1 MRSLSLRSWWTLL
14 LLLLVSTMFAVVG
27 GMVLAYRLPQVEQRN
42 RDLLNERVQG
52 ARHQLEQ
59 YTRMVEDQLQAFAA
73 AASQLDT
80 RRQQSLAQALADH
93 SRLYTAVYVL
103 DREQRVEVL
112 ALAAEQGPPLL
123 SQLRG
128 MDLSASPL
136 VQALDRTAHGHS
148 AAPLWSGEYLSVLSG
163 RNTVALGLMLSG
175 RSYILELSAQQLLAS
190 VSRRGQVSSADF
202 ELLII
207 DPHGRELASSQ
218 SVEGRMQFRDFSG
231 SASFRAALAGQDL
244 PPQETGADGQARSY
258 AGSRSEKLGWVLM
271 ANSPRG
277 MAEYHYRM
285 TVLLVL
291 AGLIAGPL
299 LALLAAPVA
308 AAAMARPLTR
318 LQRRVRS
325 IAAGELN
332 PPSVRPS
339 VILEVQRLSE
349 DIARM
354 VDQLQT
360 REIETRRAADR
371 LSATLE
377 STPSIA
383 IQWFDAEGRFLY
395 WNEASTRMYGYTA
408 RDAIGHSI
416 HERPLYLKDSDQV
429 QALAAVIRQIV
440 DNGQP
445 YGPAEF
451 SMRHQDGRELIVLAS
466 LFPIPAEDGGRLVVC
481 MDVDVTE
488 HRRVLD
494 DLAASENKLEFIF
507 NASPTALSVSDAD
520 NGYRAQAVNAA
531 WQQLFARRTDEAIGL
546 NGSEMKMWVN
556 MTDREALIAAVESR
570 PELHTSEALLRNG
583 RGEVMLCRISAQLVT
598 IRGSRLLLMSTED
611 ITEQRRAEDQIRQ
624 LNLELED
631 RVVER
636 TEALSAANAEL
647 AMNLEALRQAQQQL
661 VQAEKLSALGRLV
674 AGVAHEL
681 NTPIGNS
688 LMAVSSLREPME
700 QIRSAIAGGG
710 LKRSMLESFV
720 THVGEGTDIAQRNLS
735 RAAELVM
742 SFKQVAV
749 DQTTTQRRRFKLDA
763 AIEEILLTL
772 NPMLKRSPHKLS
784 LDIEADI
791 ELDSYPGPLAQL
803 ITNLVHNAL
812 LHAFEGRESGGQ
824 ISIRARRLEAQPG
837 LVQLDVGDN
846 GVGIPAQAMG
856 RIFDPFYTTR
866 MGRGGTGLGLHI
878 VHNLVT
884 QLMGG
889 QIRVQSQEGQG
900 TVFELLLPLQAPA
913 SMSEDQVLLP

>member
-27 GMVLAYRLPQVEQRN
+27 SLVLAYRLPQVEQRN

-59 YTRMVEDQLQAFAA
+59 YTRMVEDQLRGFAT
-73 AASQLDT
+73 AASQMDGP
-80 RRQQSLAQALADH
+80 RRQMLAQVLADH
-93 SRLYTAVYVL
+93 SRLFNAVYVL
-103 DREQRVEVL
+103 DHEQRVEVL
-112 ALAAEQGPPLL
+112 ALAADQGPPLL
-123 SQLRG
+123 DQLRG

-136 VQALDRTAHGHS
+136 VRELARGAQGHS
-148 AAPLWSGEYLSVLSG
+148 NAPLWSGEYLSVLSG
-163 RNTVALGLMLSG
+163 RNTVAVGLLLQG
-175 RSYILELSAQQLLAS
+175 RSFILELSAPQLLAS
-190 VSRRGQVSSADF
+190 ISRRGQASSAEF
-202 ELLII
+202 ELIVI
-207 DPHGRELASSQ
+207 DQRGRELASSHG
-218 SVEGRMQFRDFSG
+218 VEGRMLFRDFSG
-231 SASFRAALAGQDL
+231 SASFRAALAGQDP
-244 PPQETGADGQARSY
+244 PPQEVGTDGQALSY
-258 AGSRSEKLGWVLM
+258 AGTRSDKLGWVLM
-271 ANSPRG
+271 ASSPRG
-277 MAEYHYRM
+277 MAEYHYRV

-291 AGLIAGPL
+291 AGLIAGPV
-299 LALLAAPVA
+299 LALIAAPVA
-308 AAAMARPLTR
+308 AAFMARPLTR
-318 LQRRVRS
+318 LQRRVRA

-332 PPSVRPS
+332 PPSVKPS
-339 VILEVQRLSE
+339 AILELQRLSE

-354 VDQLQT
+354 VDQLQA
-360 REIETRRAADR
+360 READARRAAER

-377 STPSIA
+377 SAPSIA
-383 IQWFDAEGRFLY
+383 IQWFDSEGRILY
-395 WNEASTRMYGYTA
+395 WNEASTRMYGFSALEAVGYSLA
-408 RDAIGHSI
+408 
-416 HERPLYLKDSDQV
+416 ERTLYLRDEEQV
-429 QALAAVIRQIV
+429 QALKAVIADVIET
-440 DNGQP
+440 GQP
-445 YGPAEF
+445 FGPTEF
-451 SMRHQDGRELIVLAS
+451 TLRHKDGHELLVLAT
-466 LFPIPAEDGGRLVVC
+466 LFAIPAEDGSRLVVC

-488 HRRVLD
+488 HRR
-494 DLAASENKLEFIF
+494 
-507 NASPTALSVSDAD
+507 
-520 NGYRAQAVNAA
+520 
-531 WQQLFARRTDEAIGL
+531 
-546 NGSEMKMWVN
+546 
-556 MTDREALIAAVESR
+556 
-570 PELHTSEALLRNG
+570 
-583 RGEVMLCRISAQLVT
+583 
-598 IRGSRLLLMSTED
+598 
-611 ITEQRRAEDQIRQ
+611 AEDQIRK

-700 QIRSAIAGGG
+700 QIRAAMAGGG

-772 NPMLKRSPHKLS
+772 NPMLKRSAHKLS
-784 LDIEADI
+784 LDIETDI
-791 ELDSYPGPLAQL
+791 ELDSYPGPLAQV

-812 LHAFEGRESGGQ
+812 LHAFEGREGGGQ

-846 GVGIPAQAMG
+846 GLGIPAQAMG

-889 QIRVQSQEGQG
+889 QIRVQSQEGKG
-900 TVFELLLPLQAPA
+900 TVFELLLPLEAPA
-913 SMSEDQVLLP
+913 SSAPA

>member
-14 LLLLVSTMFAVVG
+14 LLLLVSTMFAVVC
-27 GMVLAYRLPQVEQRN
+27 GMVLAYRLPQVEQRS
-42 RDLLNERVQG
+42 RDLLDERVQG
-52 ARHQLEQ
+52 VRHQLEQ
-59 YTRMVEDQLQAFAA
+59 YTGTVEDQLQAFAA

-80 RRQQSLAQALADH
+80 RSQQNLAQALADH
-93 SRLYTAVYVL
+93 ARLYQAVYVL

-112 ALAAEQGPPLL
+112 ALAADQGPPLL
-123 SQLRG
+123 NQRRG
-128 MDLSASPL
+128 MDLSANPL
-136 VQALDRTAHGHS
+136 VQALSRSAQGHS
-148 AAPLWSGEYLSVLSG
+148 MVPLWSGEYLSVPSG
-163 RNTVALGLMLSG
+163 RKTVALGLMLSG

-207 DPHGRELASSQ
+207 DQHGRELASSHGI
-218 SVEGRMQFRDFSG
+218 EGGMLFRDFSG
-231 SASFRAALAGQDL
+231 SASFRAALAGVSL
-244 PPQETGADGQARSY
+244 PTQEVGTDGQARIY

-271 ANSPRG
+271 ASSPRG
-277 MAEYHYRM
+277 MAEYHYRV
-285 TVLLVL
+285 TVLLVI

-299 LALLAAPVA
+299 LALIAAPVA

-318 LQRRVRS
+318 LQRRVRA
-325 IAAGELN
+325 IAAGERDW
-332 PPSVRPS
+332 SQAQS
-339 VILEVQRLSE
+339 SGITEVQQLSD
-349 DIARM
+349 DIGLM
-354 VDQLQT
+354 VEQLQS
-360 REIETRRAADR
+360 READARRAAER

-377 STPSIA
+377 SAPSIA
-383 IQWFDAEGRFLY
+383 IQWFDSEGRILY
-395 WNEASTRMYGYTA
+395 WNEASTRMYGFSALEAVGYSL
-408 RDAIGHSI
+408 G
-416 HERPLYLKDSDQV
+416 ERALYLRDEEQV
-429 QALAAVIRQIV
+429 QTLKAVIADVIET
-440 DNGQP
+440 GQP
-445 YGPAEF
+445 FGPAEF
-451 SMRHQDGRELIVLAS
+451 TLRHKDGHELLVLAT
-466 LFPIPAEDGGRLVVC
+466 LFAIPAEDGSRLVAC
-481 MDVDVTE
+481 MDVDVSE
-488 HRRVLD
+488 QRHALD
-494 DLAASENKLEFIF
+494 ALAASENKLELIF

-520 NGYRAQAVNAA
+520 DSYRARAVNAA
-531 WQQLFARRTDEAIGL
+531 WQRLFVRQSDEAIGL
-546 NGSEMKMWVN
+546 NGTEMNMWVSRD
-556 MTDREALIAAVESR
+556 DRAALIAAVESQQGVYR
-570 PELHTSEALLRNG
+570 VEAPLLNG
-583 RGEVMLCRISAQLVT
+583 RGQVMLCRISAQLVS
-598 IRGSRLLLMSTED
+598 IAGARLLLMSTED
-611 ITEQRRAEDQIRQ
+611 ITEQRRAEDQIRR

-631 RVVER
+631 RVAER

-700 QIRSAIAGGG
+700 QIRAAMAGGG
-710 LKRSMLESFV
+710 LKRSMLDSFV
-720 THVGEGTDIAQRNLS
+720 KHVGEGTDIAQRNLS

-772 NPMLKRSPHKLS
+772 NPMLKRSAHKLS
-784 LDIEADI
+784 LDIEAGI
-791 ELDSYPGPLAQL
+791 ELDSYPGPLAQV

-824 ISIRARRLEAQPG
+824 ISIRARRLEAQAG

-846 GVGIPAQAMG
+846 GLGIPAQAMG

-889 QIRVQSQEGQG
+889 QIRVQSQEGKG
-900 TVFELLLPLQAPA
+900 TVFELLLPLEAPA
-913 SMSEDQVLLP
+913 SSAQA

>member
-27 GMVLAYRLPQVEQRN
+27 GLVLAYRLPQVEQRN
-42 RDLLNERVQG
+42 LDLLNERVQG

-59 YTRMVEDQLQAFAA
+59 YTRMVEDQLRGFAT
-73 AASQLDT
+73 AASQMDEP
-80 RRQQSLAQALADH
+80 RRQMLAQVLADH
-93 SRLYTAVYVL
+93 SQLFNAVYML
-103 DREQRVEVL
+103 DHEQRVEVL
-112 ALAAEQGPPLL
+112 ALAADQGPPLL
-123 SQLRG
+123 DQLRG

-136 VQALDRTAHGHS
+136 VREMSRSAQGHS
-148 AAPLWSGEYLSVLSG
+148 NAALWSGEYLSVLSG
-163 RNTVALGLMLSG
+163 RNTVAVGLLLQG
-175 RSYILELSAQQLLAS
+175 RSFILELSAPQLLAS
-190 VSRRGQVSSADF
+190 ISRRGQASSAEF
-202 ELLII
+202 ELIVI
-207 DPHGRELASSQ
+207 DQRGRELASSHG
-218 SVEGRMQFRDFSG
+218 VEGRMLFRDFSG
-231 SASFRAALAGQDL
+231 SASFRAALAGQDP
-244 PPQETGADGQARSY
+244 PPQEAGADGQTLSY
-258 AGSRSEKLGWVLM
+258 AGTRSDKLGWVLM
-271 ANSPRG
+271 ASSPRG
-277 MAEYHYRM
+277 MAEYHYRV

-291 AGLIAGPL
+291 AGLIAGPV
-299 LALLAAPVA
+299 LALIAAPVA
-308 AAAMARPLTR
+308 AAFMARPLTR
-318 LQRRVRS
+318 LQRRVRA
-325 IAAGELN
+325 IAAGEFN
-332 PPSVRPS
+332 PPSVKPS
-339 VILEVQRLSE
+339 AILELQRLSE

-354 VDQLQT
+354 VDQLQA
-360 REIETRRAADR
+360 READARRAAER

-377 STPSIA
+377 SAPSIA
-383 IQWFDAEGRFLY
+383 IQWFDSEGRILY
-395 WNEASTRMYGYTA
+395 WNEASTRMYGFSALEAVGYSLA
-408 RDAIGHSI
+408 
-416 HERPLYLKDSDQV
+416 ERTLYLRDEEQV
-429 QALAAVIRQIV
+429 QALKAVIADVIET
-440 DNGQP
+440 GQP
-445 YGPAEF
+445 FGPAEF
-451 SMRHQDGRELIVLAS
+451 TLRHKDGHELLVLAT
-466 LFPIPAEDGGRLVVC
+466 LFAIPAEDGSRLVVC

-488 HRRVLD
+488 HRR
-494 DLAASENKLEFIF
+494 
-507 NASPTALSVSDAD
+507 
-520 NGYRAQAVNAA
+520 
-531 WQQLFARRTDEAIGL
+531 
-546 NGSEMKMWVN
+546 
-556 MTDREALIAAVESR
+556 
-570 PELHTSEALLRNG
+570 
-583 RGEVMLCRISAQLVT
+583 
-598 IRGSRLLLMSTED
+598 
-611 ITEQRRAEDQIRQ
+611 AEDQIRK

-700 QIRSAIAGGG
+700 QIRAAMAGGG

-772 NPMLKRSPHKLS
+772 NPMLKRSAHKLS
-784 LDIEADI
+784 LDIETDI
-791 ELDSYPGPLAQL
+791 ELDSYPGPLAQV

-812 LHAFEGRESGGQ
+812 LHAFEGREGSGQ
-824 ISIRARRLEAQPG
+824 ISIRARRLAAQPG
-837 LVQLDVGDN
+837 MVQLDVGDN

-889 QIRVQSQEGQG
+889 QIRVQSQEGKG
-900 TVFELLLPLQAPA
+900 TVFELLLPLEAPA
-913 SMSEDQVLLP
+913 SSAQA

>member
-27 GMVLAYRLPQVEQRN
+27 SLVLAYRLPQVEQRN

-59 YTRMVEDQLQAFAA
+59 YTRMVEDQLRGFAT
-73 AASQLDT
+73 AASQMDGP
-80 RRQQSLAQALADH
+80 RRQMLAQVLADH
-93 SRLYTAVYVL
+93 SRLFNAVYVL
-103 DREQRVEVL
+103 DHEQRVEVL
-112 ALAAEQGPPLL
+112 ALAADQGPPLL
-123 SQLRG
+123 DQLRG

-136 VQALDRTAHGHS
+136 VRELARGAQGHS
-148 AAPLWSGEYLSVLSG
+148 NAPLWSGEYLSVLSG
-163 RNTVALGLMLSG
+163 RNTVAVGLLLQG
-175 RSYILELSAQQLLAS
+175 RSFILELSAPQLLAS
-190 VSRRGQVSSADF
+190 ISRRGQASSAEF
-202 ELLII
+202 ELIVI
-207 DPHGRELASSQ
+207 DQRGRELASSHG
-218 SVEGRMQFRDFSG
+218 VEGRMLFRDFSG
-231 SASFRAALAGQDL
+231 SASFRAALAGQDP
-244 PPQETGADGQARSY
+244 PPQEVGTDGQALSY
-258 AGSRSEKLGWVLM
+258 AGTRSDKLGWVLM
-271 ANSPRG
+271 ASSPRG
-277 MAEYHYRM
+277 MAEYHYRV

-291 AGLIAGPL
+291 AGLIAGPV
-299 LALLAAPVA
+299 LALIAAPVA
-308 AAAMARPLTR
+308 AAFMARPLTR
-318 LQRRVRS
+318 LQRRVRA

-332 PPSVRPS
+332 PPSVKPS
-339 VILEVQRLSE
+339 AILELQRLSE

-354 VDQLQT
+354 VDQLQA
-360 REIETRRAADR
+360 REIEARRAAER

-377 STPSIA
+377 SAPSIA

-395 WNEASTRMYGYTA
+395 WNEASTRMYGYA
-408 RDAIGHSI
+408 PRDAIGYSI
-416 HERPLYLKDSDQV
+416 HERPLYLKDADQV
-429 QALAAVIRQIV
+429 RTLAAVIRQV
-440 DNGQP
+440 VNTGQP

-451 SMRHQDGRELIVLAS
+451 SLRHQDGRELIILAS
-466 LFPIPAEDGGRLVVC
+466 LFPIPAEDGSRLVVC

-488 HRRVLD
+488 HRRALD
-494 DLAASENKLEFIF
+494 DLAASENKLELIF
-507 NASPTALSVSDAD
+507 NASPTALSVSEAGND
-520 NGYRAQAVNAA
+520 YRAQAVNAA
-531 WQQLFARRTDEAIGL
+531 WQRLFARRSDEAIGR
-546 NGSEMKMWVN
+546 NGSEMRMWVN
-556 MTDREALIAAVESR
+556 LADREALIAAVESQ
-570 PELHTSEALLRNG
+570 PDLHIREALLRNG
-583 RGEVMLCRISAQLVT
+583 RDEVMLCRISAQLVT
-598 IRGSRLLLMSTED
+598 IGGSRLLLMSTED
-611 ITEQRRAEDQIRQ
+611 ITEQRRAEDQIRK

-700 QIRSAIAGGG
+700 QIRAAMAGGG

-720 THVGEGTDIAQRNLS
+720 AHVGEGTDIAQRNLS

-749 DQTTTQRRRFKLDA
+749 DQTTSQRRRFKLDA

-772 NPMLKRSPHKLS
+772 NPMLKRSAHKLS
-784 LDIEADI
+784 LDIEDGI
-791 ELDSYPGPLAQL
+791 ELDSYPGPLAQV

-824 ISIRARRLEAQPG
+824 ISIRARRLEAQAG

-846 GVGIPAQAMG
+846 GLGIPAQAMG

-889 QIRVQSQEGQG
+889 QIRVQSQEGKG
-900 TVFELLLPLQAPA
+900 TVFELLLPLEAPA
-913 SMSEDQVLLP
+913 SSAQS

>member
-1 MRSLSLRSWWTLL
+1 RMRSLSLRSWWTLL

-136 VQALDRTAHGHS
+136 VRALERSARGHS

-332 PPSVRPS
+332 PPSVKPS

-488 HRRVLD
+488 HRR
-494 DLAASENKLEFIF
+494 
-507 NASPTALSVSDAD
+507 
-520 NGYRAQAVNAA
+520 
-531 WQQLFARRTDEAIGL
+531 
-546 NGSEMKMWVN
+546 
-556 MTDREALIAAVESR
+556 
-570 PELHTSEALLRNG
+570 
-583 RGEVMLCRISAQLVT
+583 
-598 IRGSRLLLMSTED
+598 
-611 ITEQRRAEDQIRQ
+611 
-624 LNLELED
+624 
-631 RVVER
+631 
-636 TEALSAANAEL
+636 
-647 AMNLEALRQAQQQL
+647 
-661 VQAEKLSALGRLV
+661 
-674 AGVAHEL
+674 
-681 NTPIGNS
+681 
-688 LMAVSSLREPME
+688 
-700 QIRSAIAGGG
+700 
-710 LKRSMLESFV
+710 
-720 THVGEGTDIAQRNLS
+720 
-735 RAAELVM
+735 
-742 SFKQVAV
+742 
-749 DQTTTQRRRFKLDA
+749 
-763 AIEEILLTL
+763 
-772 NPMLKRSPHKLS
+772 
-784 LDIEADI
+784 
-791 ELDSYPGPLAQL
+791 
-803 ITNLVHNAL
+803 
-812 LHAFEGRESGGQ
+812 
-824 ISIRARRLEAQPG
+824 
-837 LVQLDVGDN
+837 
-846 GVGIPAQAMG
+846 
-856 RIFDPFYTTR
+856 
-866 MGRGGTGLGLHI
+866 
-878 VHNLVT
+878 
-884 QLMGG
+884 
-889 QIRVQSQEGQG
+889 
-900 TVFELLLPLQAPA
+900 
-913 SMSEDQVLLP
+913 